1 MPWWRSIRT
10 WNGAGRT
17 ATCAHRAVRASL
29 LAAKPVERMGS
40 RDVKPVIARIF
51 IMSDPR
57 ANRLVAFPREAPIA
71 EAYRSPPAFPGRF
84 LP

>member
-1 MPWWRSIRT
+1 MPWRRSIQT
-10 WNGAGRT
+10 WNGVRRT
-17 ATCAHRAVRASL
+17 ATCVHRAVRASL

-40 RDVKPVIARIF
+40 RDVESIIACIF

-57 ANRLVAFPREAPIA
+57 GNRLAASPGETSIA
-71 EAYRSPPAFPGRF
+71 GAYRSPCAFLGRF